1 MDSSSHQTT
10 KQGKQNIRLI
20 KNFAVFMD
28 DHLGK
33 GQYGNVCK
41 AKLVDDIKSNSKK
54 IYACK
59 IMEVANIKPQEMACI
74 EKEVDIHNR
83 VKSDHCLRL
92 YQAVKTQSNLYM
104 LLDYCNGLDL

>member
-1 MDSSSHQTT
+1 M
-10 KQGKQNIRLI
+10 
-20 KNFAVFMD
+20 
-28 DHLGK
+28 
-33 GQYGNVCK
+33 K
-41 AKLVDDIKSNSKK
+41 ANSKK

-104 LLDYCNGLDL
+104 LLDYCNGLDLQ

>member
-1 MDSSSHQTT
+1 MYVEEVLGIGQFGKVVKAQKQSEVKSSKDQKT
-10 KQGKQNIRLI
+10 
-20 KNFAVFMD
+20 
-28 DHLGK
+28 
-33 GQYGNVCK
+33 
-41 AKLVDDIKSNSKK
+41 
-54 IYACK
+54 YACK